1 MKVFSSSAQQYPKKI
16 VLDKDTVI
24 CFLPIQLTAMNNM
37 VVSLYECREERV
49 GLLNILSKS
58 DSLVN
63 SKDKEIKS
71 LEEMNENV
79 NERLKIKDSE
89 IGSYKDLNNS
99 LNKKIKRGRT
109 NIIIQRVI
117 IGILIGTITFIKI
130 KG

>member
-1 MKVFSSSAQQYPKKI
+1 MKVFNSSAQQYPKKI

-37 VVSLYECREERV
+37 VVSLYGCREERV

-71 LEEMNENV
+71 LEEMNENI

-89 IGSYKDLNNS
+89 IGSHKDLNNS
-99 LNKKIKRGRT
+99 LNKKIKRGGT